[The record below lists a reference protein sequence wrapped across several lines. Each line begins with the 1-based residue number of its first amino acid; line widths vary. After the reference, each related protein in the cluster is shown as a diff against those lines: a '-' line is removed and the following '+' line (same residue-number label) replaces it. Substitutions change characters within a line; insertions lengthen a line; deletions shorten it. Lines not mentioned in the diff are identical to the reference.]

1 MALSLTTI
9 PVGRNHELSPVAEV
23 RTAGQRCRVA
33 AIVASPDFD
42 SACNNPFTPG
52 VGSYTGAFSFVY
64 YTKDGRI
71 HNVRIGKNGNVIR
84 HVIR

>member
-9 PVGRNHELSPVAEV
+9 PVGRYYEPSPVAEV

-33 AIVASPDFD
+33 AIVADPEFD
-42 SACNNPFTPG
+42 SACNNPFTPE
-52 VGSYTGAFSFVY
+52 VGTYTGAFSFVY

-71 HNVRIGKNGNVIR
+71 HNVRIGKNGNILR
-84 HVIR
+84 HTTR